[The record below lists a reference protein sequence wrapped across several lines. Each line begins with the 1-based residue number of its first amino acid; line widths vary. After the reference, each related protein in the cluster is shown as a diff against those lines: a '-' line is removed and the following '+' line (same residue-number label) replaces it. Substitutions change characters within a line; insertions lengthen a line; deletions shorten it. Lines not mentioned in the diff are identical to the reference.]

1 MLTAVKDAA
10 RRLRRWPLA
19 IRDHIPIMDFAELDA
34 HNYGFHESADS
45 GLLFAAFDCLARVG
59 GVCRDRWT

>member
-19 IRDHIPIMDFAELDA
+19 IRDRRSAWRPERLRPGQGNGAQPNKETSFHIPIMDFAELDA
-34 HNYGFHESADS
+34 HN
-45 GLLFAAFDCLARVG
+45 
-59 GVCRDRWT
+59 